1 MLKTNTMTRYILT
14 SVFLAL
20 SLWIGC
26 TAVANAQEPTAN
38 TSTINSHKLA
48 LADSLPYPQ
57 IFTDMPNVHI
67 EQDSAITRLMQDK
80 IAGINASEKEG
91 IGWRVQV
98 YSSNVPVQSKSE
110 ALTLEAKLKDAID
123 QPVYIVSTPPFI
135 KVRVGDFPTQE
146 EAQAFKAELI
156 KLFPE
161 LVGDTYIVRDD
172 HIKIR

>member
-1 MLKTNTMTRYILT
+1 MIMTRHILT
-14 SVFLAL
+14 PLFLSL

-26 TAVANAQEPTAN
+26 TAVANAQAPTVNTQTPNTNTQEPA
-38 TSTINSHKLA
+38 IEDA
-48 LADSLPYPQ
+48 LPYPQ

-80 IAGINASEKEG
+80 IAVIGASEKEG